1 MQVLK
6 RGLAL
11 LLVAWLAAGLALAHD
26 LTATPQGRERVFNAL
41 VDLFRKHYWKE
52 DYLDWDSWAESY
64 RDAAL
69 AAETRSAFDSVARRM
84 VYALGDNHSSWVGR
98 VDYIGDPSALPE
110 ETARFGV
117 GVQHALLPGVG
128 VVIERVFPQTPAHEA
143 GLKRGD
149 VIVRIN
155 GEDLRSVARSSDVES
170 RFASAIAS
178 REVKLTV
185 RRKQQHLS
193 VSLTPRPIRFGE
205 VQSLPTAEMLDAATG
220 YLYLPTFNMPNVA
233 REAHRLLKELQAQ
246 GAEALILDLRGN
258 LGGRISE
265 LGLVLGAFIE
275 GPWAQAVSR
284 GSVAWQ
290 GSYRLDGGRG
300 VNLLVSPDASFEAM
314 AYLESPTFFDGP
326 LVVLVDEQ
334 NSSAGEIAAMVLQQR
349 GRAKVVGTRT
359 AGNVETIRGFDLPDG
374 SLVMVA
380 VANVVSIDGRAFDQ
394 GVTPDVVARAELQEL
409 ARGFDAPVAEALRL
423 LKALPF
429 TPGKFF

>member
-6 RGLAL
+6 RALAP
-11 LLVAWLAAGLALAHD
+11 LLVLWIAANLALAHD
-26 LTATPQGRERVFNAL
+26 LTATPQGRERVFEAL
-41 VDLFRKHYWKE
+41 VELFKEHYWQE

-69 AAETRSAFDSVARRM
+69 TAETRSAFDSVARRM

-98 VDYIGDPSALPE
+98 VDYVGDPGAVPE
-110 ETARFGV
+110 EPARLGV
-117 GVQHALLPGVG
+117 GVQHALLTGVG
-128 VVIERVFPQTPAHEA
+128 VVVERVFPQTPAHEA
-143 GLKRGD
+143 GLRRGD

-155 GEDLRSVARSSDVES
+155 GEDLRNLARSAEVES

-233 REAHRLLKELQAQ
+233 REAHRLLGELQTQ

-275 GPWAQAVSR
+275 GPWAQAISR

-290 GSYRLDGGRG
+290 GSYRLEQDRG
-300 VNLLVSPDASFEAM
+300 INLLVSPDATFEAM
-314 AYLESPTFFDGP
+314 VYLESPTFFEGP
-326 LVVLVDEQ
+326 MVVLVDEQ
-334 NSSAGEIAAMVLQQR
+334 NSSAGEIAALVLQYQ

-380 VANVVSIDGRAFDQ
+380 VANVESIDGEAFDQ